1 MNNQCA
7 ARCGRRWN
15 LQLASSA
22 PQAMIERG
30 KPDE

>member
-7 ARCGRRWN
+7 AHCGSRWN

-22 PQAMIERG
+22 SQAMIECG
-30 KPDE
+30 KLDE